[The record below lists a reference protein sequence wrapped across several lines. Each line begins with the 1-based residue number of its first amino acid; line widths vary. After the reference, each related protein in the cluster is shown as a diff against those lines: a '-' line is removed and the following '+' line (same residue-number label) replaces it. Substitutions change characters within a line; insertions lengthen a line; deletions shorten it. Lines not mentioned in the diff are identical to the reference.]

1 MSNSG
6 FVLLDKIA
14 GETSFKALFPLKR
27 VFSTKRV
34 GHAGTLDLRASGLI
48 IAATGRCTRLLPFVE
63 AKDKCYSFRLHLGY
77 ETDTLEWDG
86 EVVAQDERAVD
97 KASADERHP
106 RAEGV
111 VAAPAA
117 NCTLAWPRPSADE
130 CSLSDSQPMP
140 DKDFGIQGDVASKV
154 PELAEG
160 PKDGKNESVILSEE
174 PEARSRRIQGVSRKK
189 LEAVLPRFVGD
200 IEQIPPKYCAV
211 KINGVRASD
220 LMERGRNIEL
230 KPRKIHIGELKV
242 IGEGKVTEGCSGK
255 EFATFDLICECSKG
269 TYIRA
274 LGRDIGRA
282 LGTYACVSQ
291 IRRHR
296 IGNVAVES
304 AVRGE
309 DLTRE
314 NLLPVDAVLD
324 FPVVCL
330 SDEQVAVIRQGNW
343 LPWKENVEGV
353 GPEGHVFAAN
363 MQGEVLSLCHYEPGR
378 IKPKFYLGEDG

>member
-48 IAATGRCTRLLPFVE
+48 IAATGRCTRLLPFIE

-86 EVVAQDERAVD
+86 EVVEQGEA
-97 KASADERHP
+97 
-106 RAEGV
+106 
-111 VAAPAA
+111 
-117 NCTLAWPRPSADE
+117 LALTRE
-130 CSLSDSQPMP
+130 
-140 DKDFGIQGDVASKV
+140 
-154 PELAEG
+154 
-160 PKDGKNESVILSEE
+160 
-174 PEARSRRIQGVSRKK
+174 K
-189 LEAVLPRFVGD
+189 LEAVLPQFTGD

-242 IGEGKVTEGCSGK
+242 IGEGEVTEGCSGK

-296 IGNVAVES
+296 IGNVTLDK

-324 FPVVCL
+324 FPVVRL
-330 SDEQVAVIRQGNW
+330 TDELVAVIRQGNW
-343 LPWKENVEGV
+343 LPWKEKVEGV

-363 MQGEVLSLCHYEPGR
+363 MQGEVLSLCFYEPGR
-378 IKPKFYLGEDG
+378 IKPKFYLGEDEK

>member
-48 IAATGRCTRLLPFVE
+48 IAATGRCTRLLPFIE

-86 EVVAQDERAVD
+86 EVVEQDERTLAG
-97 KASADERHP
+97 SLQTRDERT
-106 RAEGV
+106 R
-111 VAAPAA
+111 
-117 NCTLAWPRPSADE
+117 
-130 CSLSDSQPMP
+130 
-140 DKDFGIQGDVASKV
+140 
-154 PELAEG
+154 
-160 PKDGKNESVILSEE
+160 
-174 PEARSRRIQGVSRKK
+174 
-189 LEAVLPRFVGD
+189 LEAVLPQFTGD

-242 IGEGKVTEGCSGK
+242 IGEGEVTEGCSGK

-296 IGNVAVES
+296 IGNVTLDK

-324 FPVVCL
+324 FPVVRL
-330 SDEQVAVIRQGNW
+330 TDEQVAVIRQGNW
-343 LPWKENVEGV
+343 LPWKEKVEGV

-378 IKPKFYLGEDG
+378 IKPKFYLGEDEK

>member
-86 EVVAQDERAVD
+86 EVVAQDEREFEVRNSEFSVD
-97 KASADERHP
+97 K
-106 RAEGV
+106 EG
-111 VAAPAA
+111 
-117 NCTLAWPRPSADE
+117 
-130 CSLSDSQPMP
+130 
-140 DKDFGIQGDVASKV
+140 
-154 PELAEG
+154 
-160 PKDGKNESVILSEE
+160 VILSETKC
-174 PEARSRRIQGVSRKK
+174 SRRISRADV
-189 LEAVLPRFVGD
+189 ERVLPQFTGD

-230 KPRKIHIGELKV
+230 KPRKIRIGELKV

-324 FPVVCL
+324 FPVVRL
-330 SDEQVAVIRQGNW
+330 ADEQVAVIRQGNW
-343 LPWKENVEGV
+343 LPWKEKVEGV
-353 GPEGHVFAAN
+353 GPEGNVFAAN

-378 IKPKFYLGEDG
+378 IKPKFYLGEDEK

>member
-48 IAATGRCTRLLPFVE
+48 IAATGRCTRLLPFIE

-86 EVVAQDERAVD
+86 EVVEQDEREFGVRNSEFSVD
-97 KASADERHP
+97 K
-106 RAEGV
+106 EG
-111 VAAPAA
+111 
-117 NCTLAWPRPSADE
+117 
-130 CSLSDSQPMP
+130 
-140 DKDFGIQGDVASKV
+140 
-154 PELAEG
+154 
-160 PKDGKNESVILSEE
+160 VILSETKC
-174 PEARSRRIQGVSRKK
+174 SRRISRADV
-189 LEAVLPRFVGD
+189 ERVLPQFVGD
-200 IEQIPPKYCAV
+200 IEQVPPKYCAV

-242 IGEGKVTEGCSGK
+242 IGEGEVTEGCSGK

-296 IGNVAVES
+296 IGNVTLDK

-309 DLTRE
+309 NLTRE

-324 FPVVCL
+324 FPVVRL
-330 SDEQVAVIRQGNW
+330 TDEQVAVIRQGNW
-343 LPWKENVEGV
+343 LPWKEKVEGV

-363 MQGEVLSLCHYEPGR
+363 MQGEVLSLCFYEPGR
-378 IKPKFYLGEDG
+378 IKPKFYLGEDGK

>member
-86 EVVAQDERAVD
+86 EVVEQGEAKAISREEVER
-97 KASADERHP
+97 
-106 RAEGV
+106 
-111 VAAPAA
+111 
-117 NCTLAWPRPSADE
+117 
-130 CSLSDSQPMP
+130 
-140 DKDFGIQGDVASKV
+140 
-154 PELAEG
+154 
-160 PKDGKNESVILSEE
+160 
-174 PEARSRRIQGVSRKK
+174 
-189 LEAVLPRFVGD
+189 VLPQFTGD

-230 KPRKIHIGELKV
+230 KPRKIRISELKV
-242 IGEGKVTEGCSGK
+242 IGEGEVTEGCSGK

-296 IGNVAVES
+296 IGNVTVDK
-304 AVRGE
+304 AVRG
-309 DLTRE
+309 DALTRE

-324 FPVVCL
+324 FPVVRL
-330 SDEQVAVIRQGNW
+330 TPEQVAVIRQGNW
-343 LPWKENVEGV
+343 LPWKEKIEGV

-363 MQGEVLSLCHYEPGR
+363 MQGEVLALCFYEPGR
-378 IKPKFYLGEDG
+378 IKPKFYLGEDE

>member
-48 IAATGRCTRLLPFVE
+48 IAATGRCTRLLPFIE

-86 EVVAQDERAVD
+86 EVVEQDER
-97 KASADERHP
+97 
-106 RAEGV
+106 
-111 VAAPAA
+111 
-117 NCTLAWPRPSADE
+117 TLAITR
-130 CSLSDSQPMP
+130 
-140 DKDFGIQGDVASKV
+140 
-154 PELAEG
+154 
-160 PKDGKNESVILSEE
+160 
-174 PEARSRRIQGVSRKK
+174 EA
-189 LEAVLPRFVGD
+189 LEAVLPQFTGD

-242 IGEGKVTEGCSGK
+242 IGEGEVTEGCSGK

-291 IRRHR
+291 IRRLR
-296 IGNVAVES
+296 IGNVTLDK

-309 DLTRE
+309 NLTRE

-324 FPVVCL
+324 FPVVRL
-330 SDEQVAVIRQGNW
+330 TDEQVAVIRQGNW
-343 LPWKENVEGV
+343 LPWKEKVEGV

-363 MQGEVLSLCHYEPGR
+363 MQGEVLSLCFYEPGR
-378 IKPKFYLGEDG
+378 IKPKFYLGEDEK

>member
-1 MSNSG
+1 
-6 FVLLDKIA
+6 
-14 GETSFKALFPLKR
+14 
-27 VFSTKRV
+27 
-34 GHAGTLDLRASGLI
+34 LI

-86 EVVAQDERAVD
+86 EVVAQDERALTM
-97 KASADERHP
+97 AT
-106 RAEGV
+106 AE
-111 VAAPAA
+111 
-117 NCTLAWPRPSADE
+117 NCTLAWPRPLADE
-130 CSLSDSQPMP
+130 CSLCNLQPSP
-140 DKDFGIQGDVASKV
+140 K
-154 PELAEG
+154 EEG
-160 PKDGKNESVILSEE
+160 VILSETKC
-174 PEARSRRIQGVSRKK
+174 SRRISRADV
-189 LEAVLPRFVGD
+189 ESVLPQFTGD
-200 IEQIPPKYCAV
+200 IEQVPPKYCAV

-230 KPRKIHIGELKV
+230 KPRKIRISELKV
-242 IGEGKVTEGCSGK
+242 IGEGNVTEGCSGK

-296 IGNVAVES
+296 IGNVTLDK

-324 FPVVCL
+324 FPVVRL
-330 SDEQVAVIRQGNW
+330 TDEQVAVIRQGNW
-343 LPWKENVEGV
+343 LPWKEKIEGV
-353 GPEGHVFAAN
+353 GPEGHVFVAN

-378 IKPKFYLGEDG
+378 IKPKFYLGEDE

>member
-48 IAATGRCTRLLPFVE
+48 IAATGRCTRLLPFIE

-86 EVVAQDERAVD
+86 EVVEQGEA
-97 KASADERHP
+97 
-106 RAEGV
+106 
-111 VAAPAA
+111 
-117 NCTLAWPRPSADE
+117 LAITRE
-130 CSLSDSQPMP
+130 
-140 DKDFGIQGDVASKV
+140 
-154 PELAEG
+154 
-160 PKDGKNESVILSEE
+160 
-174 PEARSRRIQGVSRKK
+174 K
-189 LEAVLPRFVGD
+189 LEAVLPQFTGD
-200 IEQIPPKYCAV
+200 IEQVPPKYCAV

-242 IGEGKVTEGCSGK
+242 IGEGEVTEGCSGK

-296 IGNVAVES
+296 IGNVTLDK

-309 DLTRE
+309 NLTRE

-324 FPVVCL
+324 FPVVRL
-330 SDEQVAVIRQGNW
+330 TDEQVAVIRQGNW
-343 LPWKENVEGV
+343 LPWKTPVEGV

-378 IKPKFYLGEDG
+378 IKPKFYLGEDEK

>member
-48 IAATGRCTRLLPFVE
+48 IAATGRCTRLLPFIE

-86 EVVAQDERAVD
+86 EVVEQGEAKTISREDVER
-97 KASADERHP
+97 
-106 RAEGV
+106 
-111 VAAPAA
+111 
-117 NCTLAWPRPSADE
+117 
-130 CSLSDSQPMP
+130 
-140 DKDFGIQGDVASKV
+140 
-154 PELAEG
+154 
-160 PKDGKNESVILSEE
+160 
-174 PEARSRRIQGVSRKK
+174 
-189 LEAVLPRFVGD
+189 VLPQFTGD

-230 KPRKIHIGELKV
+230 KPRKIHISELKV
-242 IGEGKVTEGCSGK
+242 LGEGGVTEGCSGK

-296 IGNVAVES
+296 IGNVTLDK
-304 AVRGE
+304 AVRG
-309 DLTRE
+309 DALTRE

-324 FPVVCL
+324 FPVVRL
-330 SDEQVAVIRQGNW
+330 TDEQVAVIRQGNW
-343 LPWKENVEGV
+343 LPWKEKIEGV

-363 MQGEVLSLCHYEPGR
+363 AQGEVLSLCFYEPGR
-378 IKPKFYLGEDG
+378 IKPKFYLGEDDK

>member
-48 IAATGRCTRLLPFVE
+48 IAATGRCTRLLPFIE

-86 EVVAQDERAVD
+86 EVVAQDERALE
-97 KASADERHP
+97 AS
-106 RAEGV
+106 
-111 VAAPAA
+111 AA

-130 CSLSDSQPMP
+130 CSLSNSQPSP
-140 DKDFGIQGDVASKV
+140 GQ
-154 PELAEG
+154 EG
-160 PKDGKNESVILSEE
+160 VILSE
-174 PEARSRRIQGVSRKK
+174 AKRSRRIQCISREM
-189 LEAVLPRFVGD
+189 LEVVLPQFTGD

-242 IGEGKVTEGCSGK
+242 IGEGEVTEGCSGK

-296 IGNVAVES
+296 IGNVTLDK

-324 FPVVCL
+324 FPVVRL
-330 SDEQVAVIRQGNW
+330 TDEQVAVIRQGNW
-343 LPWKENVEGV
+343 LPWKEKVEGV

-363 MQGEVLSLCHYEPGR
+363 VQGEVLSLCFYEPGR
-378 IKPKFYLGEDG
+378 IKPKFYLGEDEK

>member
-48 IAATGRCTRLLPFVE
+48 IAATGRCTRLLPFIE

-86 EVVAQDERAVD
+86 EVVEQGEA
-97 KASADERHP
+97 
-106 RAEGV
+106 
-111 VAAPAA
+111 
-117 NCTLAWPRPSADE
+117 LALTRE
-130 CSLSDSQPMP
+130 
-140 DKDFGIQGDVASKV
+140 
-154 PELAEG
+154 
-160 PKDGKNESVILSEE
+160 
-174 PEARSRRIQGVSRKK
+174 K
-189 LEAVLPRFVGD
+189 LEAVLPQFTGD

-242 IGEGKVTEGCSGK
+242 IGEGEVTEGCSGK

-296 IGNVAVES
+296 IGNVTLDK

-324 FPVVCL
+324 FPVVRL
-330 SDEQVAVIRQGNW
+330 TDEQVAVIRQGNW
-343 LPWKENVEGV
+343 LPWKEKVEGV
-353 GPEGHVFAAN
+353 GPEGHVFVAN
-363 MQGEVLSLCHYEPGR
+363 MQGEVLSLCFYEPGR
-378 IKPKFYLGEDG
+378 IKPKFYLGEDEK

>member
-48 IAATGRCTRLLPFVE
+48 IAATGRCTRLLPFIE

-77 ETDTLEWDG
+77 ENDTLEWDG
-86 EVVAQDERAVD
+86 EVIEQDEREFGVRNLEFSVD
-97 KASADERHP
+97 K
-106 RAEGV
+106 EG
-111 VAAPAA
+111 
-117 NCTLAWPRPSADE
+117 
-130 CSLSDSQPMP
+130 
-140 DKDFGIQGDVASKV
+140 
-154 PELAEG
+154 
-160 PKDGKNESVILSEE
+160 VILSETKC
-174 PEARSRRIQGVSRKK
+174 SRRISRADV
-189 LEAVLPRFVGD
+189 EHVLPQFTGD
-200 IEQIPPKYCAV
+200 IEQVPPKYCAV

-230 KPRKIHIGELKV
+230 KPRKIRISELKV
-242 IGEGKVTEGCSGK
+242 IGEGEVTEGCSGK

-296 IGNVAVES
+296 IGNVTLDK

-324 FPVVCL
+324 FPVVRL
-330 SDEQVAVIRQGNW
+330 ADEQVAVIRQGNW
-343 LPWKENVEGV
+343 LPWKEKVEGV

-378 IKPKFYLGEDG
+378 IKPKFYLGEDEK

>member
-48 IAATGRCTRLLPFVE
+48 IAATGRCTRLLPFIE

-86 EVVAQDERAVD
+86 EVVAQDERALE
-97 KASADERHP
+97 AS
-106 RAEGV
+106 
-111 VAAPAA
+111 AA
-117 NCTLAWPRPSADE
+117 NCTLAWSRSSTDE
-130 CSLSDSQPMP
+130 LKS
-140 DKDFGIQGDVASKV
+140 
-154 PELAEG
+154 
-160 PKDGKNESVILSEE
+160 
-174 PEARSRRIQGVSRKK
+174 
-189 LEAVLPRFVGD
+189 VLPQFTGD
-200 IEQIPPKYCAV
+200 IEQVPPKYCAV

-242 IGEGKVTEGCSGK
+242 IGEGEVTEGCSGK

-296 IGNVAVES
+296 IGNVTLDK

-324 FPVVCL
+324 FPVVRL
-330 SDEQVAVIRQGNW
+330 TDEQVAVIRQGNW
-343 LPWKENVEGV
+343 LPWKEKVEGV

-363 MQGEVLSLCHYEPGR
+363 VQGEVLSLCFYEPGR
-378 IKPKFYLGEDG
+378 IKPKFYLGEDEK

>member
-48 IAATGRCTRLLPFVE
+48 IAATGRCTRLLPFIE

-86 EVVAQDERAVD
+86 EVVEQDERTLAG
-97 KASADERHP
+97 SLQTRDERT
-106 RAEGV
+106 R
-111 VAAPAA
+111 
-117 NCTLAWPRPSADE
+117 LD
-130 CSLSDSQPMP
+130 
-140 DKDFGIQGDVASKV
+140 
-154 PELAEG
+154 
-160 PKDGKNESVILSEE
+160 
-174 PEARSRRIQGVSRKK
+174 
-189 LEAVLPRFVGD
+189 AVLPQFTGD
-200 IEQIPPKYCAV
+200 IEQVPPKYCAV

-230 KPRKIHIGELKV
+230 KPRKIHIGDLKV
-242 IGEGKVTEGCSGK
+242 IGEGEVTEGCSGK

-296 IGNVAVES
+296 IGNVTLDK

-309 DLTRE
+309 NLTRE

-324 FPVVCL
+324 FPVVRL
-330 SDEQVAVIRQGNW
+330 TDEQVAVIRQGNW
-343 LPWKENVEGV
+343 LPWKEKIEGV
-353 GPEGHVFAAN
+353 GPEGHVFAAD
-363 MQGEVLSLCHYEPGR
+363 MQGEVLSLCFYEPGR
-378 IKPKFYLGEDG
+378 IKPKFYLGEDEK

>member
-48 IAATGRCTRLLPFVE
+48 IAATGRCTRLLPFIE

-86 EVVAQDERAVD
+86 EVVEQGEA
-97 KASADERHP
+97 
-106 RAEGV
+106 
-111 VAAPAA
+111 
-117 NCTLAWPRPSADE
+117 LALTRE
-130 CSLSDSQPMP
+130 
-140 DKDFGIQGDVASKV
+140 
-154 PELAEG
+154 
-160 PKDGKNESVILSEE
+160 
-174 PEARSRRIQGVSRKK
+174 K
-189 LEAVLPRFVGD
+189 LEAVLPQFTGD
-200 IEQIPPKYCAV
+200 IEQVPPKYCAV

-242 IGEGKVTEGCSGK
+242 IGEGEVTEGCSGK

-296 IGNVAVES
+296 IGNVTLDK

-309 DLTRE
+309 NLTRE

-324 FPVVCL
+324 FPVVRL
-330 SDEQVAVIRQGNW
+330 TDEQVAVIRQGNW
-343 LPWKENVEGV
+343 FPWKEKVEGV

-363 MQGEVLSLCHYEPGR
+363 MQGEVLSLCFYEPGR
-378 IKPKFYLGEDG
+378 IKPKFYLGEDEK

>member
-1 MSNSG
+1 M
-6 FVLLDKIA
+6 DKIA

-48 IAATGRCTRLLPFVE
+48 IAATGRCTRLLPFIE

-86 EVVAQDERAVD
+86 EVVEQGEA
-97 KASADERHP
+97 
-106 RAEGV
+106 
-111 VAAPAA
+111 
-117 NCTLAWPRPSADE
+117 LALTRE
-130 CSLSDSQPMP
+130 
-140 DKDFGIQGDVASKV
+140 
-154 PELAEG
+154 
-160 PKDGKNESVILSEE
+160 
-174 PEARSRRIQGVSRKK
+174 K
-189 LEAVLPRFVGD
+189 LEAVLPQFTGD

-230 KPRKIHIGELKV
+230 KPRKIRISELKV
-242 IGEGKVTEGCSGK
+242 IGEGEVTEGCSGK

-296 IGNVAVES
+296 IGNVTLDK

-324 FPVVCL
+324 FPVVRL
-330 SDEQVAVIRQGNW
+330 TDEQVAVIRQGNW
-343 LPWKENVEGV
+343 LPWKEKVEGV

-363 MQGEVLSLCHYEPGR
+363 MQGEVLSLCFYEPGR
-378 IKPKFYLGEDG
+378 IKPKFYLGEDEK

>member
-86 EVVAQDERAVD
+86 EVVAQDEFGIRNSEFGID
-97 KASADERHP
+97 DSCRHP
-106 RAEGV
+106 GAEG
-111 VAAPAA
+111 
-117 NCTLAWPRPSADE
+117 DG
-130 CSLSDSQPMP
+130 
-140 DKDFGIQGDVASKV
+140 FQGSI
-154 PELAEG
+154 
-160 PKDGKNESVILSEE
+160 SR
-174 PEARSRRIQGVSRKK
+174 EAI
-189 LEAVLPRFVGD
+189 EAVLPQFMGD

-324 FPVVCL
+324 FPVVRL
-330 SDEQVAVIRQGNW
+330 TDEQVATIRQGNW
-343 LPWKENVEGV
+343 LPWKEKVEGV
-353 GPEGHVFAAN
+353 GPEGNVFAAN

>member
-48 IAATGRCTRLLPFVE
+48 IAATGRCTRLLPFIE

-86 EVVAQDERAVD
+86 EVVEQDEREFGVRNSEFSVD
-97 KASADERHP
+97 K
-106 RAEGV
+106 EG
-111 VAAPAA
+111 
-117 NCTLAWPRPSADE
+117 
-130 CSLSDSQPMP
+130 
-140 DKDFGIQGDVASKV
+140 
-154 PELAEG
+154 
-160 PKDGKNESVILSEE
+160 VILSETKCSLFDHLATCCLSGHD
-174 PEARSRRIQGVSRKK
+174 PRMGRRISRADV
-189 LEAVLPRFVGD
+189 ERVLPQFSGD

-230 KPRKIHIGELKV
+230 KPRKIRISELKV
-242 IGEGKVTEGCSGK
+242 IGEGEVTEGCSGK

-309 DLTRE
+309 NLTRE

-324 FPVVCL
+324 FPVVRL
-330 SDEQVAVIRQGNW
+330 TPEQVAVIRQGNW
-343 LPWKENVEGV
+343 LPWKEKIEGV
-353 GPEGHVFAAN
+353 GPEGHVFAAD
-363 MQGEVLSLCHYEPGR
+363 MQGEVLSLCFYEPGR
-378 IKPKFYLGEDG
+378 IKPKFYLGEDEK

>member
-86 EVVAQDERAVD
+86 EVVAQDERAID
-97 KASADERHP
+97 MASAE
-106 RAEGV
+106 
-111 VAAPAA
+111 
-117 NCTLAWPRPSADE
+117 NCTLTGPRPLADE
-130 CSLSDSQPMP
+130 CSLCNSQPAP
-140 DKDFGIQGDVASKV
+140 DKDGVA
-154 PELAEG
+154 
-160 PKDGKNESVILSEE
+160 LSD
-174 PEARSRRIQGVSRKK
+174 ALKS
-189 LEAVLPRFVGD
+189 VLPRFVGD

-309 DLTRE
+309 ELTRE

-324 FPVVCL
+324 FPVVRL
-330 SDEQVAVIRQGNW
+330 TDDQVAIIRQGNW
-343 LPWKENVEGV
+343 LPWKEKVEGV

>member
-86 EVVAQDERAVD
+86 EVVEQGEPVVITREDVER
-97 KASADERHP
+97 
-106 RAEGV
+106 
-111 VAAPAA
+111 
-117 NCTLAWPRPSADE
+117 
-130 CSLSDSQPMP
+130 
-140 DKDFGIQGDVASKV
+140 
-154 PELAEG
+154 
-160 PKDGKNESVILSEE
+160 
-174 PEARSRRIQGVSRKK
+174 
-189 LEAVLPRFVGD
+189 VLPQFTGD

-230 KPRKIHIGELKV
+230 KPRKIRISELKV
-242 IGEGKVTEGCSGK
+242 IGEGEVTEGCSGK

-291 IRRHR
+291 IRRHQ
-296 IGNVAVES
+296 IGRA
-304 AVRGE
+304 
-309 DLTRE
+309 
-314 NLLPVDAVLD
+314 
-324 FPVVCL
+324 
-330 SDEQVAVIRQGNW
+330 
-343 LPWKENVEGV
+343 
-353 GPEGHVFAAN
+353 HV
-363 MQGEVLSLCHYEPGR
+363 
-378 IKPKFYLGEDG
+378 

>member
-86 EVVAQDERAVD
+86 EVIEQDERTLAG
-97 KASADERHP
+97 SLQTRDERT
-106 RAEGV
+106 R
-111 VAAPAA
+111 
-117 NCTLAWPRPSADE
+117 
-130 CSLSDSQPMP
+130 
-140 DKDFGIQGDVASKV
+140 
-154 PELAEG
+154 
-160 PKDGKNESVILSEE
+160 
-174 PEARSRRIQGVSRKK
+174 
-189 LEAVLPRFVGD
+189 LEAVLPQFVGD

-230 KPRKIHIGELKV
+230 KPRKIRISELKV
-242 IGEGKVTEGCSGK
+242 IGEGNVTEGCSGK

-296 IGNVAVES
+296 IGNVTLDK

-309 DLTRE
+309 NLTRE

-324 FPVVCL
+324 FPVVRL
-330 SDEQVAVIRQGNW
+330 TAEQVAVIRQGNW
-343 LPWKENVEGV
+343 LPWKEKIEGV

-363 MQGEVLSLCHYEPGR
+363 IQGEVLSLCFYEPGR
-378 IKPKFYLGEDG
+378 IKPKFYLGEDE